1 MKTIRKLYPLFII
14 TALSLSSTRC
24 SHESNM
30 SDEAQTKPTSNDIQL
45 SAEAVANLELGTG
58 TVSKQEIRQQIRI
71 QGEIVIDEHRL
82 AMIPS
87 RIEGIVEGIVSDVG
101 SEVNEGQ
108 AVISLSSQDLADRI
122 MGYVQTE
129 RLFQAS
135 MVDLDRERK
144 LMEKQISSEEQFL
157 KVERAYHSAMN
168 EHSVALQR
176 LRLLGYEES
185 QLHSYMERPDLQDM
199 THYFITSPIDGEV
212 LERYVNV
219 GDAVQPGDAIY
230 KVADLSQLWLTF
242 QLPMRYRNAIE
253 EDLEVGIYNESLNL
267 KGSAKIELIEDI
279 MDPRSRTIRVR
290 AKVPNKERR
299 WMPGMPT
306 RVELVGLGTQ
316 VEKAVPTSA
325 IQEIGGRE
333 VVFVEAR
340 PNTFIPQS
348 VTLGAADEQYVELV
362 EGPPNGTTVVT
373 ENTYL
378 LKQAWEDKE

>member
-1 MKTIRKLYPLFII
+1 
-14 TALSLSSTRC
+14 
-24 SHESNM
+24 M

-87 RIEGIVEGIVSDVG
+87 RIEGIVEGIVADVG

-290 AKVPNKERR
+290 AKVPNQERR

-340 PNTFIPQS
+340 PNTFIPQA
-348 VTLGAADEQYVELV
+348 VTLGAADKQHVELV